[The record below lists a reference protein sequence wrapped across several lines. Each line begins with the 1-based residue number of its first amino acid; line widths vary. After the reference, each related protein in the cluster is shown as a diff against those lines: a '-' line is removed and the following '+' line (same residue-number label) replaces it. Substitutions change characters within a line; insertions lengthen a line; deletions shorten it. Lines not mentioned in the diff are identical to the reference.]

1 MEIHMLHKIKEFFHQ
16 VWKSIEETQMA
27 RAQAALKNKAWSRIE

>member
-1 MEIHMLHKIKEFFHQ
+1 MLDKIKAFFHN

-27 RAQAALKNKAWSRIE
+27 RAEAAIKNMPWSRIE